1 MLFYDMMPSLTQKS
15 EIQMEACLIVLL
27 IATFFVVAGMIADPL
42 QRRANKR
49 EHVKAL
55 RRQVHYL

>member
-1 MLFYDMMPSLTQKS
+1 
-15 EIQMEACLIVLL
+15 MEACLIVLL